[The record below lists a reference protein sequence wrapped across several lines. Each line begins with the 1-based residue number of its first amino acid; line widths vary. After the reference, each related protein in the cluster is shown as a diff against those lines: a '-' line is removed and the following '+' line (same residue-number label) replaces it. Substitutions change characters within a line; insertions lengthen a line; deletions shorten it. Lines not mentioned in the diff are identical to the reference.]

1 MHTLSDDE
9 LRRQPQ
15 VVLDDAKRGESA
27 LVTVDGEPVMLALP
41 LGPLSG
47 NRSERLELAVSL
59 YERDLLSLGLASK
72 VAGLSY
78 SRMVDE
84 LGRRRIPVVRYDVD
98 DLERELAYVRTL
110 AGGR

>member
-27 LVTVDGEPVMLALP
+27 LVTVDGEPMMLALP

-47 NRSERLELAVSL
+47 NRPERLELAVSL

-98 DLERELAYVRTL
+98 DLERELAYVRNL

>member
-9 LRRQPQ
+9 LRRKPQ

-41 LGPLSG
+41 LGPVSG
-47 NRSERLELAVSL
+47 NSTERLELAVSL
-59 YERDLLSLGLASK
+59 YERDLLSLGLATK

-84 LGRRRIPVVRYDVD
+84 LSRRRIPVVRYDVD

>member
-27 LVTVDGEPVMLALP
+27 LVTVDGEPMMLALP

-47 NRSERLELAVSL
+47 NRPERLELAVSL

>member
-27 LVTVDGEPVMLALP
+27 LVTVDGEPMMLALP

-47 NRSERLELAVSL
+47 NMPERLELAVSL

>member
-41 LGPLSG
+41 LGPVSG
-47 NRSERLELAVSL
+47 NKPERLELAVSL

>member
-1 MHTLSDDE
+1 MRTLSDDE

-27 LVTVDGEPVMLALP
+27 LVTVDGEPMMLALP

-47 NRSERLELAVSL
+47 NRPERLELAVSL

-78 SRMVDE
+78 RCMVDE
-84 LGRRRIPVVRYDVD
+84 LDRRRIPVVRYDVD
-98 DLERELAYVRTL
+98 DLERERAYVRPL